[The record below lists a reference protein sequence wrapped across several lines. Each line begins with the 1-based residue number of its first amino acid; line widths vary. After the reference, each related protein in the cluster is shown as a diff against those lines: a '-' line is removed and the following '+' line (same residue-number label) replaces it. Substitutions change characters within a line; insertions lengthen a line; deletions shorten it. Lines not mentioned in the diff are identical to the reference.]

1 MVLLEWSELMSHS
14 LPSSSEKGESDRGE
28 PLSFGRKGWRTRRGM
43 RLRGL
48 PFSGDFLSCS
58 TQTSFRSSVGQQP
71 RSTSPLWQAAKGFCF
86 LPHTYFQ
93 TRDLTCKNIE
103 CRKRLTSY
111 SWNGPIVL
119 HGVFFP
125 LMSEEEE
132 KKSSQ
137 MFYLSLWCRRGS
149 ASMWR
154 SDSWYTRALCL
165 NSGAF

>member
-1 MVLLEWSELMSHS
+1 MSHS

-71 RSTSPLWQAAKGFCF
+71 TSTSPLWQAAKRFSLSPPCLF
-86 LPHTYFQ
+86 PDNWLDMQ
-93 TRDLTCKNIE
+93 KSE
-103 CRKRLTSY
+103 CRKTNLVFLEWSHCASRR
-111 SWNGPIVL
+111 
-119 HGVFFP
+119 VFFP

-137 MFYLSLWCRRGS
+137 MFYLSARCRRGS
-149 ASMWR
+149 ASVWR

>member
-1 MVLLEWSELMSHS
+1 MSHS
-14 LPSSSEKGESDRGE
+14 LPSSSEKGESDSGE

-48 PFSGDFLSCS
+48 PFSGDFLSCF
-58 TQTSFRSSVGQQP
+58 TQTSVGSSVGQQP
-71 RSTSPLWQAAKGFCF
+71 RSTSPFWQVAKSFHF
-86 LPHTYFQ
+86 LPHSCFQ
-93 TRDLTCKNIE
+93 TAASTCKNQNAE
-103 CRKRLTSY
+103 RLTSY

-119 HGVFFP
+119 HGVFFSP

-137 MFYLSLWCRRGS
+137 MFYLSVRCRRGS